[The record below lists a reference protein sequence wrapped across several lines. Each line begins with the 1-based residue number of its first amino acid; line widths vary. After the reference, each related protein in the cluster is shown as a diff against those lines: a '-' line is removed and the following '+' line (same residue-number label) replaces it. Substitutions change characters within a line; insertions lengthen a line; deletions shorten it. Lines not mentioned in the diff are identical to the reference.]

1 MHKRRLDKLF
11 TVNIIVKVVN
21 TMFLENIAGKN
32 VRFRAGHIDLSAKK
46 GTYPTYG
53 HQSIINLNF

>member
-32 VRFRAGHIDLSAKK
+32 VRFRAGYIDFSEKNRYLPDLRARK
-46 GTYPTYG
+46 
-53 HQSIINLNF
+53 HH